1 MRRGVAQL
9 EARCVWDAEVGGSSP
24 PTPTEFLNFLPFNL
38 TNEFY
43 LPKIFSQIIPRIF
56 QCHLLIIYHWFIL
69 KYRITMFFNY
79 LVFPK
84 AAK

>member
-1 MRRGVAQL
+1 
-9 EARCVWDAEVGGSSP
+9 
-24 PTPTEFLNFLPFNL
+24 
-38 TNEFY
+38 
-43 LPKIFSQIIPRIF
+43 
-56 QCHLLIIYHWFIL
+56 LLIIYHWFIL